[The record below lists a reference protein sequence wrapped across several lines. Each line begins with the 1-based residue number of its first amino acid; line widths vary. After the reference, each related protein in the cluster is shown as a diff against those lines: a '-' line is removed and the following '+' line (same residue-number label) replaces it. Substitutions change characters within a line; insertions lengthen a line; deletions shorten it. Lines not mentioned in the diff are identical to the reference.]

1 MARATLFLA
10 PISGSALRRTNQGV
24 TDAGIVYV
32 FEQRT
37 APITIADDADIQ
49 AIWCRMG
56 LEVRHVGAV
65 DLLVTPIVDDVE
77 YPLQQFALTAS
88 DPGGW
93 KRSVLTPAKGDW
105 FSIWGRKISA
115 YIESNTLPALFHLD
129 GAWFEGAP
137 QERFRT

>member
-1 MARATLFLA
+1 LFLA
-10 PISGSALRRTNQGV
+10 PISGAALRRTDEGLQDEGQ
-24 TDAGIVYV
+24 TYV
-32 FEQRT
+32 FSQVT

-49 AIWCRMG
+49 ATWCRMG
-56 LEVRHVGAV
+56 LEVRHVGVV
-65 DLLVTPIVDDVE
+65 DLLVTPIVDGTE
-77 YPLQQFALTAS
+77 YPAQQFPLTAT

-93 KRSVLTPAKGDW
+93 KRSVLVPAIGDW

-115 YIESNTLPALFHLD
+115 RIVSNTLPALFHLD